1 MSGIRSQAAI
11 TLSPATDLGRCGNPP
26 VLEKALV
33 MAFFNWWS
41 SKKATSLQAD
51 SSGLSGQEATRP
63 AGRRTGVV
71 NAGTN
76 AHAANRKG
84 ERMAQRELLYGVV
97 RDAMMHAG
105 VLSSSYKFKVLS
117 LDSRGRQFMVMVDLA
132 ADQVGNTLQLAEIE
146 ALIAQSA
153 KSRHNILV
161 TAVYW
166 RRNEHVAIGDPK
178 RMGPQAKPSQPAT
191 LDSGPAPLETP
202 AGSSAS
208 ATHSSAARPVFEPIL
223 PAEVEAFKR
232 ALSDGPAAAAAATL
246 GNGPLRAQ
254 GASAR
259 AFDGSGKHGPQ
270 NYTLLTGFEDT
281 ELPDGRVA
289 ALSGSQYGDLR

>member
-1 MSGIRSQAAI
+1 MSGIRPEAAI
-11 TLSPATDLGRCGNPP
+11 TLSPATNLGRRGTPP
-26 VLEKALV
+26 AYEKALA
-33 MAFFNWWS
+33 MAFFSWLS

-76 AHAANRKG
+76 AQAANRKG
-84 ERMAQRELLYGVV
+84 ERMAQRELLYAVV

-178 RMGPQAKPSQPAT
+178 RMGPQATPSQPAT
-191 LDSGPAPLETP
+191 LDSGPAPLETA
-202 AGSSAS
+202 AGSRAG
-208 ATHSSAARPVFEPIL
+208 TTQSSAARATFDPIL
-223 PAEVEAFKR
+223 PTEVEAFRR
-232 ALSDGPAAAAAATL
+232 ALSGGPATAAAAAL
-246 GNGPLRAQ
+246 GHGPVRAQ

-259 AFDGSGKHGPQ
+259 GLDGSGKHEPQ

-281 ELPDGRVA
+281 ELPDGRVT

>member
-1 MSGIRSQAAI
+1 
-11 TLSPATDLGRCGNPP
+11 
-26 VLEKALV
+26 
-33 MAFFNWWS
+33 MAFFSWWS
-41 SKKATSLQAD
+41 SKKAPPLQAD

-76 AHAANRKG
+76 AHAANRKS
-84 ERMAQRELLYGVV
+84 ERMAQRELLYAVV
-97 RDAMMHAG
+97 RDSMTHAG

-178 RMGPQAKPSQPAT
+178 RVGPQAASSQPAA

-202 AGSSAS
+202 ARSAASAS
-208 ATHSSAARPVFEPIL
+208 QPAPARSVFEPIL

-232 ALSDGPAAAAAATL
+232 ALSAGPAAAAAAAAL
-246 GNGPLRAQ
+246 GNGPERAP

-259 AFDGSGKHGPQ
+259 GFDGSAQHGPQ
-270 NYTLLTGFEDT
+270 SYTLLTGFEDT
-281 ELPDGRVA
+281 ELPEGRVA

>member
-1 MSGIRSQAAI
+1 
-11 TLSPATDLGRCGNPP
+11 
-26 VLEKALV
+26 
-33 MAFFNWWS
+33 MAFFSWLS
-41 SKKATSLQAD
+41 SKKATSLEAD

-84 ERMAQRELLYGVV
+84 ERMAQRELLYAVV

-178 RMGPQAKPSQPAT
+178 RMGPQATASQPAT

-202 AGSSAS
+202 AGSSAG
-208 ATHSSAARPVFEPIL
+208 AAQSSAARATFEPIL

-232 ALSDGPAAAAAATL
+232 ALSNGPAAAAAAVAS
-246 GNGPLRAQ
+246 GSGPVRAQ
-254 GASAR
+254 GASA
-259 AFDGSGKHGPQ
+259 SGRDASDKHGPQ